1 MPQNVSFGRLLS
13 KLFKIMALLQRPTAA
28 IAFRMAAN
36 IVSSTRSSNGPGMPS

>member
-1 MPQNVSFGRLLS
+1 MPQNVAFGRLLS